1 MNTVTVKNIVFGAG
15 KPKVCVPIVGRN
27 LPSLKEEAKLL
38 KNLEAD
44 LIEWRVD
51 FFEEVTN
58 IEEAIKALFVIKK
71 EIDEIPL
78 LFTFRS
84 EKEGGE
90 QCIEDEFY
98 FKLYE
103 EIIKIGE
110 VDIIDIELFN
120 EEASLKKL
128 IKSAHRSGV
137 KVIISNH
144 DFEKTPSEEEIIS
157 RLCKMQN
164 LGADLPKISVMPN
177 SSDDV
182 LTLLAATNTMNK
194 KFAKRPIIT
203 MSMGS
208 LGVISRLSGE
218 VFGSCMTFG
227 SAKFISAP
235 GQVDVKELM
244 DILEVL
250 HIN

>member
-1 MNTVTVKNIVFGAG
+1 M
-15 KPKVCVPIVGRN
+15 
-27 LPSLKEEAKLL
+27 
-38 KNLEAD
+38 
-44 LIEWRVD
+44 
-51 FFEEVTN
+51 
-58 IEEAIKALFVIKK
+58 
-71 EIDEIPL
+71 
-78 LFTFRS
+78 
-84 EKEGGE
+84 
-90 QCIEDEFY
+90 
-98 FKLYE
+98 
-103 EIIKIGE
+103 
-110 VDIIDIELFN
+110 DIIDIELFN
-120 EEASLKKL
+120 EEASLNKL
-128 IKSAHRSGV
+128 VKSAHRSGV

-164 LGADLPKISVMPN
+164 LGADLPKIAVMPS

-182 LTLLAATNTMNK
+182 LAATNTMNK
-194 KFAKRPIIT
+194 NFAKKPIIT

-235 GQVDVKELM
+235 GQVDVKDLM